1 MPLPSPTRLQPRLAL
16 LRGTTDLVPLVTVV
30 FLLLLFF
37 LLGSSFVTQPGL
49 VVELPKSSLGVRL
62 PAGGW
67 IVSVTLTPE
76 TKGGGGR
83 KPLIFCNDEI
93 FDLPGFR
100 KLLED
105 AGRGQPP
112 QTLVIRADKEAPA
125 GLLVEIM
132 NAALAQKWSFLLA
145 TQPEGERRGGS

>member
-1 MPLPSPTRLQPRLAL
+1 MAL

-62 PAGGW
+62 PSGGW
-67 IVSVTLTPE
+67 IVSVTLAPE
-76 TKGGGGR
+76 TKGGAGR

-93 FDLPGFR
+93 FDLPGLR
-100 KLLED
+100 KLLEE
-105 AGRGQPP
+105 ASRGRPP

-132 NAALAQKWSFLLA
+132 NAALAQKWSVLLA
-145 TQPEGERRGGS
+145 TQPEGERRGEP

>member
-1 MPLPSPTRLQPRLAL
+1 MQPRLAL
-16 LRGTTDLVPLVTVV
+16 LRGTTDLVPLVTVL

-37 LLGSSFVTQPGL
+37 LLGSSFVTQPGF

-62 PAGGW
+62 PSEGW

-76 TKGGGGR
+76 TKGNGGR
-83 KPLIFCNDEI
+83 KPLIFCHDELL
-93 FDLPGFR
+93 DLPGFR
-100 KLLED
+100 KLLEESSR
-105 AGRGQPP
+105 GRPP

-132 NAALAQKWSFLLA
+132 NIALTQKWSVLLA
-145 TQPEGERRGGS
+145 TQPEGEQPGGP